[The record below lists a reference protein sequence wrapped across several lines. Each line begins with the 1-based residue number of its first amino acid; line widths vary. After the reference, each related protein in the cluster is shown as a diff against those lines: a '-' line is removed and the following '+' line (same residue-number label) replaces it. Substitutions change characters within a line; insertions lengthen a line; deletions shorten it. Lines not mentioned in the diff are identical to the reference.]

1 MGGQFGGV
9 EAIAGSQ
16 QTLAFTSPG
25 SGRGSLTGIT
35 AQPRSGAN

>member
-16 QTLAFTSPG
+16 QTLSFTSPG
-25 SGRGSLTGIT
+25 SGRSSLTGIT
-35 AQPRSGAN
+35 VQTHSGAD